1 MNTMSSNVLDR
12 QLTIHRLAR
21 HTPEKVLPVLHA
33 VIKQAREE
41 YADAV
46 SYGDGIFAVGYCFGG
61 KYVLTLAAELPDSEA
76 KGQEVKAEEGQIRK
90 GPEIKCGIC
99 AHGTLVAMNDTRD
112 LKAPLQ
118 IVAVEDDPLF
128 PKEVLDAAQESLKK
142 NGVDHE
148 VEVYPGVPHGM
159 FHFRLV
165 FESGLTITGFAV
177 VGDYESK
184 AINDAQ
190 SRAFNGMVRWL
201 NAH

>member
-1 MNTMSSNVLDR
+1 MKASWLQSIGSTY
-12 QLTIHRLAR
+12 QLILWGSIYRPRANHFYRLAR

-61 KYVLTLAAELPDSEA
+61 KYVLTLAADLPDSEA
-76 KGQEVKAEEGQIRK
+76 KGQEIKAEEGQIRR

-99 AHGTLVAMNDTRD
+99 AHGTLVGMSDTRD

-128 PKEVLDAAQESLKK
+128 PKEVLEAAQESLKK

-159 FHFRLV
+159 FHL
-165 FESGLTITGFAV
+165 SQCPNL
-177 VGDYESK
+177 
-184 AINDAQ
+184 
-190 SRAFNGMVRWL
+190 L
-201 NAH
+201 